1 MKNLLSYELENFTFK
16 VLYCA
21 SLYEKKI
28 YYPFTAPCEKYK
40 MVSLNSS
47 IMKNIV
53 VFALNLDP
61 DFL

>member
-1 MKNLLSYELENFTFK
+1 M
-16 VLYCA
+16 
-21 SLYEKKI
+21 
-28 YYPFTAPCEKYK
+28 YYTSTAPCKKYK

-53 VFALNLDP
+53 VFALNLEP